1 LRRATEALL
10 DIPQP
15 DLAKVTP
22 QETILSKKRHEV
34 LKLVFESRTA
44 ELRAE
49 SEMAYKLMAG
59 FVTLE
64 LGLATWLAAH
74 PPDTPSG
81 AWGIYLLNLLLGG
94 FIGSFIWRNYGRR
107 HEIITTIQNVARV
120 WELTVPGVY
129 LEDRPLY
136 AEPYRYSWR
145 TPYLVLIFFFCVAQ
159 AIPVFQLL

>member
-1 LRRATEALL
+1 
-10 DIPQP
+10 
-15 DLAKVTP
+15 
-22 QETILSKKRHEV
+22 
-34 LKLVFESRTA
+34 
-44 ELRAE
+44 
-49 SEMAYKLMAG
+49 MAG

-64 LGLATWLAAH
+64 LGPATWLAAH

>member
-1 LRRATEALL
+1 VFL

-22 QETILSKKRHEV
+22 QETILSKERHEV

-74 PPDTPSG
+74 PPGTLSG
-81 AWGIYLLNLLLGG
+81 AWGIFLLNLLLGG
-94 FIGSFIWRNYGRR
+94 FIGLFIWRNYGRR
-107 HEIITTIQNVARV
+107 YEIIATIQNVAECTR
-120 WELTVPGVY
+120 LYPIY
-129 LEDRPLY
+129 ISSMSNHAASRPDETLH
-136 AEPYRYSWR
+136 A
-145 TPYLVLIFFFCVAQ
+145 
-159 AIPVFQLL
+159 

>member
-1 LRRATEALL
+1 L

-22 QETILSKKRHEV
+22 QETILSKEGHEV

-74 PPDTPSG
+74 PPGTSSG
-81 AWGIYLLNLLLGG
+81 KWGIYLLNLFLGG

-107 HEIITTIQNVARV
+107 YEIIATIQNVVRV
-120 WELTVPGVY
+120 WEHTVPGVY
-129 LEDRPLY
+129 LEGRPFY

-145 TPYLVLIFFFCVAQ
+145 NLYLVLIFFFCAAQ
-159 AIPVFQLL
+159 GIPVFQLL